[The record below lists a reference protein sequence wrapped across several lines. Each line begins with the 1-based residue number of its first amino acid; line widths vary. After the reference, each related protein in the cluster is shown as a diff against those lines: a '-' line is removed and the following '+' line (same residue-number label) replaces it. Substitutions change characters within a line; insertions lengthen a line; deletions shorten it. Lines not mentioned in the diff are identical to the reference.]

1 MNLFWN
7 NWNLPICQSYRESR
21 VFFWIQAHRHT
32 RWFRW
37 TKRISITG
45 IIGLGLFL
53 LLDTI
58 FPFRATIDYA
68 QLITA
73 RDGSVLYGFL
83 SHDDKWRMKTELSEI
98 TPELRKAIIHK
109 EDRFFYYHLGINP
122 IAIGRAAANN
132 IFSGR
137 KTSGAS
143 TITMQVARLLQPK
156 KRTYGN
162 KVVEMFRAMQ
172 LEWHYSKDEIL
183 QLYLNLVPYGGNV
196 EGVKSAALLYFGQLP
211 NRLSVA
217 QLTTLAIV
225 PNRPTSLSLNRNH
238 GLLKQERDK
247 WLRRFQEGNVFEKAV
262 IEDALNEPL
271 HVKRTPLPAIAPHL
285 AYRLHSNHPQEAI
298 VQTTLNRI
306 TQDKVQQLAYNYHKR
321 LQKYNI
327 HNLAVIVADNQTHE
341 ILAYI
346 GSPDFY
352 DNEHAGQVDNARAIR
367 SPGST
372 LKPLVYALG
381 IDAGKITPK
390 TMLLDVP
397 SQFGGYAPENFD
409 QKFKGAVTVENA
421 LINSLNIPA
430 VKVLEDVTVPSFV
443 TKLKAARF
451 AQISKDE
458 RKLGL
463 SVILGGCGTTLEE
476 LVGLYASFANGG
488 IYSPLIHSEFGT
500 RNSKSSVSIFRKAK
514 TASVQLI
521 SAQSAYMINEILM
534 QAVRPDL
541 PTGYQNSYHAP
552 PIAWKTG
559 TSYGRKD
566 AWSIGYNRRYTIG
579 VWVGNANAEGVP
591 ELTGAD
597 IATPLLFQ
605 VFNSVDYNAAGSRLL
620 APKNLQMRLVC
631 AETGLLPGNLCSHQ
645 VVDYYIPLVSTT
657 QPCNHLKEVAVAADE
672 SFSYC
677 TACLPESG
685 YKKHHY
691 ENLPPALVSFYNTWG
706 VAYRRIPPHN
716 PACTR
721 VFHSDAPQ
729 IVTPAD
735 GREYLVDT
743 NEPPEMLLTCH
754 ADNDVKQVYWYVND
768 RFYKAARATE
778 RVFFLPEPGEIKISC
793 SDDKGRNTD
802 IKIVV
807 KKM

>member
-1 MNLFWN
+1 MNKVWKKPTEWF
-7 NWNLPICQSYRESR
+7 RKSR
-21 VFFWIQAHRHT
+21 TGRWVVAHQHT
-32 RWFRW
+32 RWFVW
-37 TKRISITG
+37 GKRTAAI
-45 IIGLGLFL
+45 L
-53 LLDTI
+53 LALAGFFFVLDTV
-58 FPFRATIDYA
+58 FPFRVQVDYA

-83 SHDDKWRMKTELSEI
+83 SHDDKWRMKTELHEI

-109 EDRFFYYHLGINP
+109 EDRFFYYHLGVNP
-122 IAIGRAAANN
+122 IAIARAAANN
-132 IFSGR
+132 IFTGR

-156 KRTYGN
+156 ERTYGN
-162 KVVEMFRAMQ
+162 KLVEVFRAVQ
-172 LEWHYSKDEIL
+172 LEWHFSKDEIL

-217 QLTTLAIV
+217 QITALAIV
-225 PNRPTSLSLNRNH
+225 PNRPTSLSLNRNST
-238 GLLKQERDK
+238 LLQQERDK
-247 WLRRFQEGNVFEKAV
+247 WLRRFEENSVFEKSV
-262 IEDALNEPL
+262 IQDALNEPL
-271 HVKRTPLPAIAPHL
+271 QVKRTPLPAIAPHL
-285 AYRLHSNHPQEAI
+285 SYRLHTKY
-298 VQTTLNRI
+298 VQVANLHTTLNRI

-341 ILAYI
+341 MLAYV

-352 DNEHAGQVDNARAIR
+352 DNDHAGQVDNARAIR

-390 TMLLDVP
+390 TQLLDVP
-397 SQFGGYAPENFD
+397 SQFDGYAPENFD
-409 QKFKGAVTVENA
+409 QKFNGAVTVENS

-430 VKVLEDVTVPSFV
+430 VKVLEDITVPAFV
-443 TKLKAARF
+443 AKLKAARF
-451 AQISKDE
+451 EQIARDE
-458 RKLGL
+458 HKLGL
-463 SVILGGCGTTLEE
+463 SSILGGCGTTLEE
-476 LVGLYASFANGG
+476 LVALYTAFANGG
-488 IYSPLIHSEFGT
+488 NYSPLKNLKSESQDLP
-500 RNSKSSVSIFRKAK
+500 NSISEKTKTSSI
-514 TASVQLI
+514 QLI
-521 SAQSAYMINEILM
+521 STQSAYMINEILM

-566 AWSIGYNRRYTIG
+566 AWSIGYNRRYTVG

-631 AETGLLPGNLCSHQ
+631 GETGLLPSDQCTHQ
-645 VVDYYIPLVSTT
+645 VVDYYIPLVSNT
-657 QPCNHLKEVAVAADE
+657 QTCKHLKKVAVSPDE

-677 TACLPESG
+677 TTCLPENG
-685 YKKHHY
+685 YKKQLY

-706 VAYRRIPPHN
+706 VAYKRIPPHN

-721 VFHSDAPQ
+721 VFHSDAPE

-735 GREYLVDT
+735 GREYLVDV

-768 RFYKAARATE
+768 RFYKAAKATE